1 MLELMGKDM
10 KAVVVLHLF
19 KKLEIMRDIKR
30 PMSNFQRQQVMC
42 GMRNTL
48 DGINGRLD
56 IPEERISKPEDRKLS
71 RNK

>member
-1 MLELMGKDM
+1 
-10 KAVVVLHLF
+10 
-19 KKLEIMRDIKR
+19 
-30 PMSNFQRQQVMC
+30 MC

-56 IPEERISKPEDRKLS
+56 IPEERISKLEDRKLS